1 MKIKLKVPARQLQV
15 ARDPELAHTKVDT
28 SVVEEVTKSAMDP
41 ERPYSLWTRWRDAK
55 ERGAMGEVYEL
66 TAEGSPARARCGDEA
81 PFGETY
87 RRRAK
92 PMPGMQPLEF
102 LRMRL
107 ESNDAA
113 QLLFIANYG
122 SRERRHFHVELWNI
136 VRLDGAW
143 RIWSFA
149 DREIAQAV
157 KPSTIQ
163 FADFDAPVWPA
174 AYLDLHDDRL
184 AKERAWVKEWYEL
197 AATKKAAREAA
208 TIET

>member
-1 MKIKLKVPARQLQV
+1 MKIKLKVPARQLNV
-15 ARDPELAHTKVDT
+15 ARVPELATTKVDT
-28 SVVEEVTKSAMDP
+28 SVVEDVVKSAMDP

-66 TAEGSPARARCGDEA
+66 TAEGSPARDRCGDEA
-81 PFGETY
+81 QFGETY

-102 LRMRL
+102 LRMKL

-122 SRERRHFHVELWNI
+122 SRERRHYQVELWNI

-163 FADFDAPVWPA
+163 FADFDAPDWPT
-174 AYLDLHDDRL
+174 AYLDLHDDRI

-208 TIET
+208 TIEA

>member
-1 MKIKLKVPARQLQV
+1 MKIKLKVPAKQLNA
-15 ARDPELAHTKVDT
+15 ARNPELADTKVDT
-28 SVVEEVTKSAMDP
+28 TVVEEVTKSTLDP

-55 ERGAMGEVYEL
+55 ERGAMGEVYGL

-81 PFGETY
+81 QFAEIY

-122 SRERRHFHVELWNI
+122 SRERRHYQVELWNI
-136 VRLDGAW
+136 VRLDGTW

-149 DREIAQAV
+149 DRELAQTVA
-157 KPSTIQ
+157 PSKIQ
-163 FADFDAPVWPA
+163 FSDFDAPTWPQ
-174 AYLDLHDDRL
+174 AYLDLHDDRI

-197 AATKKAAREAA
+197 AASKKAAREAA
-208 TIET
+208 AAGA

>member
-1 MKIKLKVPARQLQV
+1 MKIKLKVPARQLNV
-15 ARDPELAHTKVDT
+15 ARVPELATTKVDT
-28 SVVEEVTKSAMDP
+28 SVVEDVVKSAMDP

-66 TAEGSPARARCGDEA
+66 TAEVSPARARCGDEA
-81 PFGETY
+81 QFGETY

-102 LRMRL
+102 LRMKL

-113 QLLFIANYG
+113 QLLFTANYG
-122 SRERRHFHVELWNI
+122 SRERRHYQVELWNI
-136 VRLDGAW
+136 VRLDGTW

-149 DREIAQAV
+149 DREVAQAIQ
-157 KPSTIQ
+157 PSTIQ

-184 AKERAWVKEWYEL
+184 AKERAWVKDWYER

-208 TIET
+208 AVEA

>member
-1 MKIKLKVPARQLQV
+1 MKIKLKVPAKQLQ
-15 ARDPELAHTKVDT
+15 AAKNPELADMKVDT
-28 SVVEEVTKSAMDP
+28 SVVEEVSRSTLDP

-66 TAEGSPARARCGDEA
+66 TAEGSPARQRCGDPTQFAEI
-81 PFGETY
+81 Y
-87 RRRAK
+87 RRRTK

-113 QLLFIANYG
+113 QLLFTAHYG
-122 SRERRHFHVELWNI
+122 SRERRHYHVELWNI
-136 VRLDGAW
+136 VRLDGTW

-149 DREIAQAV
+149 ERELPQAV
-157 KPSTIQ
+157 KDKTVT
-163 FADFDAPVWPA
+163 FADFDAPAWPQ

-184 AKERAWVKEWYEL
+184 AKERAWVKEWYDL
-197 AATKKAAREAA
+197 AAAKRAARATGAEA
-208 TIET
+208 